1 MESEC
6 SSFSWETKNGLHLL
20 GRTYD
25 QFGNLQANR
34 IAVIPRGYS
43 FSSDLALGTRL
54 TGKLAFAGM
63 AILGFEAPIIVDGLN
78 EGGLMGA
85 LLHYPRYAVYD
96 TQKKTSDLDVH
107 PGCFITLML
116 SQCTTV
122 SQVAQMCSRVNIT
135 GTPIQGKTMEVHYI
149 FSDLSGETIIIEPD
163 AAGITVHRNSIG
175 VLTNSPDYLWH
186 RTNLCNYAGVTN
198 LHKPPQTIVNYQ
210 IAGFGE
216 GLGGSFG
223 LPGDYSSP
231 SRFVRTAFLKQFAV
245 KGEDETEGITKMF
258 HNFAA
263 VDIPEG
269 ILNADPDLGVYEQT
283 LCICAMC
290 GESLTYYFAPAENRR
305 ISALR
310 LGKELNSREV
320 QYFDLPKAQDI
331 AYIN

>member
-6 SSFSWETKNGLHLL
+6 SSFSWETKSGLHLL

-25 QFGNLQANR
+25 QFGNLHANR

-43 FSSDLALGTRL
+43 FFSDLTRGTKL
-54 TGKLAFAGM
+54 TGQHAFTGM
-63 AILGFEAPIIVDGLN
+63 AILGFETPIIADGLN
-78 EGGLMGA
+78 EAGLMGA

-96 TQKKTSDLDVH
+96 TQKQTGHMDVH

-116 SQCTTV
+116 SQCATV
-122 SQVAQMCSRVNIT
+122 HDVAGMCRKINLT

-149 FSDLSGETIIIEPD
+149 FSDLSGETIVIEPD
-163 AAGITVHRNSIG
+163 AAGITVHRHSIG

-186 RTNLCNYAGVTN
+186 RTNLCNYTGVTN
-198 LHKPPQTIVNYQ
+198 LHKPSQTIVNHE
-210 IAGFGE
+210 ISGFGE

-245 KGEDETEGITKMF
+245 KGEDEIDGITRMF

-269 ILNADPDLGVYEQT
+269 ILNADPDLGIYEQT
-283 LCICAMC
+283 LCITAMC

-305 ISALR
+305 ICALQ
-310 LGKELNSREV
+310 LQKELSSPKV
-320 QYFDLPKAQDI
+320 QYFELPKTQDI